1 MSSARKGN
9 GTLMA
14 CVLLCLLSYL
24 KYFKNPLVFTV
35 SMAKCLRKDPEI
47 LQTPIEGLMTST
59 STSLEPSD
67 VGRVLRVLDG
77 ANRVFV
83 D

>member
-1 MSSARKGN
+1 M
-9 GTLMA
+9 
-14 CVLLCLLSYL
+14 
-24 KYFKNPLVFTV
+24 
-35 SMAKCLRKDPEI
+35 SMARLLRKDTEV
-47 LQTPIEGLMTST
+47 LKTPIERLMTST